1 MRPASCRI
9 CSCFTTEMETSFG
22 LRINT
27 LQSFYQANQQ
37 IYNVFETVTNMP
49 VSCLITKTCDVRS
62 TQMAQT
68 TVGEQSVIQEKT
80 SINKSTIGASCK
92 INSKVRLSD
101 SILMDNVVIE
111 KNVIIENSIICDKT
125 VVNSGS
131 VLRNCL
137 VGFNY
142 IIPMGSKNES
152 SNLTNLNNFMPI

>member
-1 MRPASCRI
+1 MCEQKFNLTHDANSNQNQNCATEPAI
-9 CSCFTTEMETSFG
+9 TKCFISLAPETSFG

-27 LQSFYQANQQ
+27 LQSFYQANQQVCSHLFFVANFECIFFQ

-111 KNVIIENSIICDKT
+111 KK
-125 VVNSGS
+125 
-131 VLRNCL
+131 
-137 VGFNY
+137 Y
-142 IIPMGSKNES
+142 
-152 SNLTNLNNFMPI
+152 